1 MRNPIRV
8 LMYFTGALLLVTAI
22 ALLIAVF
29 VRNVFAII
37 GFIIALPVSPML
49 YKHIEDR
56 FHIQFHDYVK
66 TTPLDIASI
75 ISLYLDDIKDFEEE
89 AIKKQQNA
97 QSIINQIEED
107 IIEMKKQLKELKD
120 NGNDKEITV
129 RTKKALQLL
138 LGNPKWIDVKNY
150 EFGEKFE
157 KLKL

>member
-1 MRNPIRV
+1 MRDLIRA
-8 LMYFTGALLLVTAI
+8 LMYFIGALLFVIAI

-29 VRNVFAII
+29 VRNLFAII
-37 GFIIALPVSPML
+37 GFIIALPVSSIL
-49 YKHIEDR
+49 YKYIEDR

-75 ISLYLDDIKDFEEE
+75 INFYLDDIKNFEEE
-89 AIKKQQNA
+89 AIKKQQDA
-97 QSIINQIEED
+97 QNIINQIEED
-107 IIEMKKQLKELKD
+107 IIEMKKQLKELKG

-138 LGNPKWIDVKNY
+138 LGNPKWTDVKNY